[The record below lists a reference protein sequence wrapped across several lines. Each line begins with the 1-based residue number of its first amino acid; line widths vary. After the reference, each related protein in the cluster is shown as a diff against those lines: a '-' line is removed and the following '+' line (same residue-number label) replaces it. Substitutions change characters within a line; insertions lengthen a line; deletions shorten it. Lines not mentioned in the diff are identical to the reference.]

1 MDKKV
6 FLLADDDLDDTE
18 MFCEAL
24 ASIDNSIVY
33 HCAGNGRE
41 ALQTLSTLSE
51 KPQLI
56 FLDVNMPVM
65 NGWQC
70 LKHLKEDERYKQI
83 PVIIV
88 STSSHQRERE
98 IAADLGA
105 LCYLIKP
112 NDFNELTQVLQVIV
126 ANLGDGLSSALHEIP
141 MPCSQF
147 IHISQRASK

>member
-1 MDKKV
+1 MDKKI
-6 FLLADDDLDDTE
+6 FLLVDDDLDDTE

-24 ASIDNSIVY
+24 ASIDNSIVC
-33 HCAGNGRE
+33 HCAGNGQE
-41 ALQTLSTLSE
+41 ALQTLNTLYE
-51 KPQLI
+51 KPNII

-88 STSSHQRERE
+88 STSSHKRESE

-105 LCYLIKP
+105 LCYLTKP
-112 NDFNELTQVLQVIV
+112 NDFDELTIVLQVIV
-126 ANLGDGLSSALHEIP
+126 ANLDDGLSSAL
-141 MPCSQF
+141 
-147 IHISQRASK
+147 